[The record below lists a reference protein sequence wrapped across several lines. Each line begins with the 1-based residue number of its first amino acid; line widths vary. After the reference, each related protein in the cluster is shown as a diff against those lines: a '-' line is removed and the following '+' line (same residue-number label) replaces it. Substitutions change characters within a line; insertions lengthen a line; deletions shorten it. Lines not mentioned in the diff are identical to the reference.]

1 MKRDTTGFRPPRRLK
16 REIGLQC
23 LRIIN
28 AVEATGLTKWRRAW
42 RLNRF
47 LEAVRHLLVNRMMK
61 FPAQPVICST
71 AHGFKMLLNPARDAL
86 RGIEPTIFLTG
97 TYETG
102 TLHVFRKILRR
113 GDVVIDIG
121 ANIGLMSLYAAKLVG
136 KAGEIMSFEP
146 MMEEYDV
153 LLKNIHL
160 NRFEHVHAHN
170 IALGAKNERKWIYA
184 HPEINRGS
192 SSLVKSSGGIAVTEV
207 EIATLDDFLF
217 LHPKKNNI
225 RLVKID
231 VEGWELEVLK
241 GAKSLL
247 ASRHAPALCVEYSSA
262 HPLEGGELTEIWRF
276 LSSVNSYRCFKLM
289 LGKEKVSQ
297 LIPVRDVPDLP
308 THDNLFCFLPYQ
320 LEQLEQSAASIFAQN
335 GAVG

>member
-1 MKRDTTGFRPPRRLK
+1 MITALEG
-16 REIGLQC
+16 
-23 LRIIN
+23 
-28 AVEATGLTKWRRAW
+28 TGLTQWRRAW

-47 LEAVRHLLVNRMMK
+47 LQAVRNLLVDRMMK
-61 FPAQPVICST
+61 FPAEPVVCST
-71 AHGFKMLLNPARDAL
+71 IHGFDMLLNPSRDAL
-86 RGIEPTIFLTG
+86 RGIEPSIFLTG
-97 TYETG
+97 TYEPG
-102 TLHVFRKILRR
+102 TLHLFRKLLRR

-136 KAGEIMSFEP
+136 KGGEVMSFEP
-146 MMEEYDV
+146 MTEEYAI

-160 NRFEHVHAHN
+160 NRFEHVHTYN
-170 IALGAKNERKWIYA
+170 IALGAKRERKWIYA

-192 SSLVKSSGGIAVTEV
+192 SSLVKNSGGIAVTEV
-207 EIATLDDFLF
+207 EITTLDDFLF

-262 HPLEGGELTEIWRF
+262 HPLEGGQLTEIWDF
-276 LSSVNSYRCFKLM
+276 LSSANRYRCFKLM
-289 LGKEKVSQ
+289 LGKEKVSK
-297 LIPVRDVPDLP
+297 LIPVRDVSDLP
-308 THDNLFCFLPYQ
+308 THDNLFCFLPDQ
-320 LEQLEQSAASIFAQN
+320 LEQLEKSAPLIFAQN
-335 GAVG
+335 AAVG